1 MVNLRRMLR
10 HLLPPPWLLR
20 RRAFDARALQALETA
35 IADAERGHRGEI
47 RFAVEATLGPRAL
60 LRGQPA
66 RERALE
72 VFSELRVWDTAEDN
86 GVLIYV
92 LLADHDVEI
101 VADRG
106 VAARVD
112 TAEWAAI
119 CRDMEACFKAG
130 RYADGARAGIR
141 RVGTL
146 LARHYP
152 GADRAGNE
160 LPDRPHVR

>member
-1 MVNLRRMLR
+1 MNLRRMLR

-160 LPDRPHVR
+160 LPDRPRML

>member
-1 MVNLRRMLR
+1 MLR

-20 RRAFDARALQALETA
+20 RRAFDARALQALEAA
-35 IADAERGHRGEI
+35 IADAERDHRGEI

-130 RYADGARAGIR
+130 RYADGAGAGIR

>member
-1 MVNLRRMLR
+1 MLR
-10 HLLPPPWLLR
+10 HLLPPPWVLR
-20 RRAFDARALQALETA
+20 RRAFDARALQALEAA

-130 RYADGARAGIR
+130 LYADGAGAGIR

>member
-1 MVNLRRMLR
+1 MNLRRMLR

-20 RRAFDARALQALETA
+20 RRAFDARALQALEAA
-35 IADAERGHRGEI
+35 IAEAEHGHRGEI
-47 RFAVEATLGPRAL
+47 RFAVEATLDPRAL

-72 VFSELRVWDTAEDN
+72 VFSELRVWDTVEDN

-119 CRDMEACFKAG
+119 CRDMEARFKAG
-130 RYADGARAGIR
+130 RYTDGARAGIR

-146 LARHYP
+146 LAQHYP

>member
-1 MVNLRRMLR
+1 MNLRRMLR

-20 RRAFDARALQALETA
+20 RRAFDARALQALEAA

-130 RYADGARAGIR
+130 RYADGAGAGIR

>member
-1 MVNLRRMLR
+1 MNLRRMLR

-20 RRAFDARALQALETA
+20 RRAFDARALQALEAA

>member
-1 MVNLRRMLR
+1 MLR
-10 HLLPPPWLLR
+10 HLLPPPWVLR
-20 RRAFDARALQALETA
+20 RRAFDARALQALEAA

-130 RYADGARAGIR
+130 RYADGAGAGIR

>member
-1 MVNLRRMLR
+1 MNLRRMLR

>member
-1 MVNLRRMLR
+1 MLR

-20 RRAFDARALQALETA
+20 RRAFDARALQALEAA
-35 IADAERGHRGEI
+35 IAEAEHGHRGEI

>member
-1 MVNLRRMLR
+1 MLR

-20 RRAFDARALQALETA
+20 RRAFDARTLQALEAA

-130 RYADGARAGIR
+130 RYADGAGAGIR